1 VIILRRRNALLVLV
15 AALAALTLSVSA
27 QDAQSA
33 AYKTCVLTG
42 KDAYPAGG
50 KPQYNT
56 SLAAQKVPCAT
67 AKKVMRAFHGCRS
80 KSSAKCSKKVLGTW
94 RCSGK
99 VVDTNPA
106 TKDFDG
112 EFTCKSS
119 GRAVK
124 STYQQNA

>member
-1 VIILRRRNALLVLV
+1 MVIFRSRNAALVLLS
-15 AALAALTLSVSA
+15 ALAVLALSMCTPDARSA
-27 QDAQSA
+27 S
-33 AYKTCVLTG
+33 YKPCVLTG
-42 KDAYPAGG
+42 KDQYPAGG

-56 SLAAQKVPCAT
+56 SLKAQKVPCAT

-80 KSSAKCSKKVLGTW
+80 KSSPKCSRKVLRSW
-94 RCSGK
+94 RCSGR
-99 VVDTNPA
+99 VVDRNPA

-112 EFTCKSS
+112 EFTCKSG